1 MSSTLAKEKVIF
13 LKYKPDPAAAVPAY
27 DRYTLENVVVRELF
41 GTDADAADTGH
52 AMVYVMDNISV
63 CHARNGRTVAF
74 PRPAKGDRC
83 ILHAGTDAEVNMRV
97 AEAGYFN
104 GVTLAHT
111 RIKLK

>member
-111 RIKLK
+111 RLRLK